1 MGDLAGALVFERMT
15 PIAWNF
21 DSPGVP
27 YTETG
32 NPGVNDSTIERTEE
46 RSTRTTCP
54 SSVRTMTV

>member
-1 MGDLAGALVFERMT
+1 MT

-32 NPGVNDSTIERTEE
+32 NPGENDSTIDRTEE
-46 RSTRTTCP
+46 RSTSTTCP
-54 SSVRTMTV
+54 SSVRTVTV